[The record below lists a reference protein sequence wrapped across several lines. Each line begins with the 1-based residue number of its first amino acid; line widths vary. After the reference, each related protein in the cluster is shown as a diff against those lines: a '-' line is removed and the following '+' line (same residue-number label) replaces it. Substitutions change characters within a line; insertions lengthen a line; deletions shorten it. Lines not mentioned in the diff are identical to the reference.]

1 MKISQRQASSSNVER
16 GTLSIDAIATS
27 VRRNEL
33 RVMQCSCNPDR
44 ASYWVKDAVHER
56 QRKST
61 FQSMNKDDDSWRSWW
76 AITFESAQTWI
87 VISLVGATIGL
98 NSALI
103 AIVTDWLSDIK
114 MGYCSTGWWLNQ
126 KFCCWGIEE
135 HGKTNITGSIGQH
148 GTDLNY
154 FEEDGTCEFWTN
166 WSEPLS
172 FGRDAFTVKWIFYV
186 AWAMYLIRLSLKTC
200 FAGTCAFL
208 VKHFAPY
215 AAGSG
220 ISEIKCILAGF
231 VMKGFLGGW
240 TLLMKSVGLALAV
253 ASNLSIGKEGPSVHM
268 ACCVGNVV
276 SRLFTN
282 YRTNKA
288 KSREILSASSAAGV
302 AVAFGSPIG
311 GVLFSLE
318 EMSSNFPNKTMLRSF
333 FCALIATM
341 VLQAMNPFRTG
352 KLVMFQVTY
361 DREWHFFEYFFAVII
376 GIFGGLYGAFVIKF
390 NMKVVEYRKKYLKDY
405 AIAEAAI
412 LALVTAIIAYP
423 NVFLRIDMTE
433 IMGILFREC
442 EGPDGEDYY
451 GLCHKSR
458 QSEVGRMITLLLFA
472 TVLRTA
478 GTIFTYGCKVPCGI
492 FVPSMAIGATF
503 GRMLGLIA
511 KSWQA
516 AYPEFV
522 LFASCQ
528 PDVPCVTPGTY
539 AFLGAAA
546 ALCGVMRIT
555 VSVVVIMF
563 ELTGRVTYILPS
575 MITLIVT
582 KATADWFGKGGI
594 ADRYIQINGYPFLD
608 KEEHSF
614 GVPVSHV
621 MHRDPIVMTAK
632 GMKLHE
638 IENIFNNTQYQGFP
652 VVQDKASMTLVGYIG
667 RSEML
672 YLIEKAKRV
681 NRAHSETECD
691 FQPADGDVEVIAS
704 YSEETEQIEEPPGPS
719 EIIQFGQYVDQKLFE
734 NVFLNRTGLKPYLQF
749 YPDVEGLGIGNK
761 NTIEARARL
770 IGTTV
775 VGNNCVIGS
784 ACTTDL
790 HEKMEDN
797 TVIYG
802 SNCSRRKQQ
811 EQSAVGINN
820 GKVAMLFNAQASL
833 HLRHLEY
840 LREMLPKYNHLKQL
854 PLDG

>member
-1 MKISQRQASSSNVER
+1 MSRPGHTRSASSQI
-16 GTLSIDAIATS
+16 IDEDLQKAIQRYEDFTTT
-27 VRRNEL
+27 
-33 RVMQCSCNPDR
+33 D
-44 ASYWVKDAVHER
+44 WVKDAVHER
-56 QRKST
+56 QRKSAL
-61 FQSMNKDDDSWRSWW
+61 QSMNKNSDSWRSWW
-76 AITFESAQTWI
+76 ALTFESAQTWI

-103 AIVTDWLSDIK
+103 AIITDWLSDIK

-135 HGKTNITGSIGQH
+135 H
-148 GTDLNY
+148 
-154 FEEDGTCEFWTN
+154 DGTCEYWTN
-166 WSEPLS
+166 WSEPLGL
-172 FGRDAFTVKWIFYV
+172 GRDVFVVKWMFYI
-186 AWAMYLIRLSLKTC
+186 AWATC

-231 VMKGFLGGW
+231 TMKGFLGGW

-268 ACCVGNVV
+268 ACCVGHVI
-276 SRLFTN
+276 SRLFAN
-282 YRTNKA
+282 YRQNKA
-288 KSREILSASSAAGV
+288 KMREILSASSAAGV

-318 EMSSNFPNKTMLRSF
+318 EMSANFPNKTMLRSF

-361 DREWHFFEYFFAVII
+361 DRDWHFFEYFFTVII

-405 AIAEAAI
+405 AIAEAAV

-442 EGPDGEDYY
+442 EGPEGEDYY
-451 GLCHKSR
+451 GLCQ

-472 TVLRTA
+472 TILRTI
-478 GTIFTYGCKVPCGI
+478 GTIFSYGCKVPCGI

-511 KSWQA
+511 KSWQS
-516 AYPEFV
+516 AYPDFF

-528 PDVPCVTPGTY
+528 PDVPCITPGTY

-594 ADRYIQINGYPFLD
+594 ADRYIQVNGYPFLD

-621 MHRDPIVMTAK
+621 MRRDPVVMTAS

-638 IENIFNNTQYQGFP
+638 IETIFHDTQFGGFP
-652 VVQDKASMTLVGYIG
+652 VVQDKTSMTLVGYIG

-672 YLIEKAKRV
+672 YLIEKAKRI
-681 NRAHSETECD
+681 NRAHGDTKCD
-691 FQPADGDVEVIAS
+691 FRPVDDDNGVEVIAS
-704 YSEETEQIEEPPGPS
+704 YSEETQDFEETNSEAEVISFGP
-719 EIIQFGQYVDQKLFE
+719 YVDQTPITVRPQYYLETVMDLFKKIGPRIILIE
-734 NVFLNRTGLKPYLQF
+734 N
-749 YPDVEGLGIGNK
+749 LGK
-761 NTIEARARL
+761 
-770 IGTTV
+770 V
-775 VGNNCVIGS
+775 VGLITVKDVLRYIAQIERRDHKSDQQGS
-784 ACTTDL
+784 WNSWLEQRNWHLSSYTRIFSRDSEEN
-790 HEKMEDN
+790 HEL
-797 TVIYG
+797 
-802 SNCSRRKQQ
+802 Q
-811 EQSAVGINN
+811 
-820 GKVAMLFNAQASL
+820 
-833 HLRHLEY
+833 
-840 LREMLPKYNHLKQL
+840 
-854 PLDG
+854 